1 MLETKPGAMKRNIL
15 YLFAAILLLTS
26 CYSAPE
32 QETAPPPE
40 NLIDRDELVL
50 ILADVEIAESALR
63 QKQNV
68 GHEIKNIKETYY
80 HSIFSKYNVSREQF
94 DSSMIYY
101 KQDPEVMDKIYED
114 VITKLSVMESEIQL
128 EEE

>member
-1 MLETKPGAMKRNIL
+1 MKRNIL
-15 YLFAAILLLTS
+15 YLFTAFLLLTA
-26 CYSAPE
+26 CYTAPE
-32 QETAPPPE
+32 NETAPAPE
-40 NLIDRDELVL
+40 NLIDRDKLVL
-50 ILADVEIAESALR
+50 IIADVEITESALR

-80 HSIFSKYNVSREQF
+80 HSIFSKYNISREQF
-94 DSSMIYY
+94 DSSMTYY

-114 VITKLSVMESEIQL
+114 VITRLSMMESEIQL

>member
-1 MLETKPGAMKRNIL
+1 MMRNIL
-15 YLFAAILLLTS
+15 YLIVPIILLTS
-26 CYSAPE
+26 CY
-32 QETAPPPE
+32 TAPKKELDPAPV
-40 NLIDRDELVL
+40 NLIDRDQLVL
-50 ILADVEIAESALR
+50 IIVDVEIAESALR

-68 GHEIKNIKETYY
+68 GHEIKNIKESYY
-80 HSIFSKYNVSREQF
+80 YSIFTKYEVTREQF
-94 DSSMIYY
+94 DSSMTYY